1 MMCVF
6 KKPVL
11 VTWTWKEKKKRGKME
26 TWCEIARK
34 NKGLA
39 ERLWLTS
46 VHNEGEMDV

>member
-11 VTWTWKEKKKRGKME
+11 VTRTRKEKKRGKME